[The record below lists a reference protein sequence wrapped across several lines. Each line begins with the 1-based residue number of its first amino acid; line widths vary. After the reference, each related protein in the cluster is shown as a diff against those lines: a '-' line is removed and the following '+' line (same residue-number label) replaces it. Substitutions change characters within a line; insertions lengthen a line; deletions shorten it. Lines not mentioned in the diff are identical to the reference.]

1 MDNIIM
7 FLDKFFSE
15 EEDNL
20 TANTIEKFETIEFIT
35 PADQAYRDYFVR
47 RDLFNRKL
55 NLIA

>member
-1 MDNIIM
+1 MDKLIT
-7 FLDKFFSE
+7 FLDRVFSE
-15 EEDNL
+15 DDTNL
-20 TANTIEKFETIEFIT
+20 TARPAEDIDNIETLT